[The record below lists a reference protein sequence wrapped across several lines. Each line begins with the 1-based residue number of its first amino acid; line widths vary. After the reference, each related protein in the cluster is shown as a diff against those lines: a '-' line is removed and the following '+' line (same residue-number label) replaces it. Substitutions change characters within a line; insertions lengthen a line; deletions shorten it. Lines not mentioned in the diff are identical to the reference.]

1 MEFLEDT
8 EVSLKSLKKV
18 LSVADDGET
27 LMKWHVNFRAQIVAS
42 LEKLIDEMKHAREN
56 IDLTLVA
63 KFLDK
68 LLQNLHNI
76 AKMGVTKWPD
86 LMIKL
91 EDDQGRE
98 FGVHRVDLKDI
109 VYLNQKYGGG
119 YLCRKRHGVIFKN
132 SQCRHE
138 ETYCGCISGHGD
150 VILWMGGEKE
160 DTEWWPKDWTYSPTS
175 SFNFI
180 ESPVKT
186 TFRCTIYLYQAKIEP
201 GLNRSSLYDTFVD
214 IFFSGIHGK
223 STIHHQSLVPNWN
236 EVVSF
241 ENITLNCEGDSYVQ
255 NPPIL
260 LFKLFHGDKKNDDFL
275 GLGYTI
281 PRVSLKDS
289 PQSKSKLKWIP
300 VVRNGITVAQLLLSV
315 DLEETS
321 KEDGEK
327 LVKVESPVPKV
338 VDVAI
343 EKFHLIFT
351 CFGLRLMDKINKNHS
366 QIFLEFGNSTLSM
379 GSCSRIVGRSCNF
392 IDCVK
397 SCEVYLPEKLSYWPP
412 IVLKHRREKSAKL
425 IGITVISNT
434 QQFFRKNQLWTT
446 HKENS
451 VKLGDLSEKKASKI
465 VNDEKVEGVGLNFAK
480 SFIKSTMS
488 RFLNYGTQVEED
500 VTKNMDIEQ
509 GIPQRRY
516 QQVVKHSREVSIVA
530 RIYVVRGINLRSRDV
545 NSDSDAYICIEFGKT
560 KIMDRDN
567 FVKNQVN
574 PYFGRCFEVKGF
586 IPQDHILKVSLRDR
600 DFSECTDDL
609 IGETLIDLE
618 DRMFTKHRAFF
629 GLAEEY
635 NMFGYNMWRYSKTP
649 LKILLDLCEEYNLPE
664 PRFTENSIWIGERE
678 YTDSTRL
685 SLSENLHERLALS
698 VLKQFD
704 QVIEG
709 VQFVPEHVETRYLFR
724 KDRPGITQGKLQLW
738 VEIYE
743 SDCIPPAIDISP
755 EVPEKYELR
764 VIVWNTVDV
773 AMKDT
778 TILQTKM
785 SDIYVK
791 W

>member
-1 MEFLEDT
+1 MVCAEDSTLSYNLLCTAYDSCNLFFLELSQKIPTISLNLILPDLRHILRDEILIRNFTSQLTHKLTRSNLIDFLENKGDSQGIVMEFLEDT

-27 LMKWHVNFRAQIVAS
+27 LMQWHVNFRAQIVAS

-56 IDLTLVA
+56 IDLALVA

-76 AKMGVTKWPD
+76 AKIGVTKWPD

-91 EDDQGRE
+91 EDDQGQE
-98 FGVHRVDLKDI
+98 LGVHRVDLKDI

-138 ETYCGCISGHGD
+138 EMDCGCISGHGD
-150 VILWMGGEKE
+150 IILWMGGEKE
-160 DTEWWPKDWTYSPTS
+160 DSEWWPNGWKYSPTS

-260 LFKLFHGDKKNDDFL
+260 LLKLFHGDKKSDDFL

-300 VVRNGITVAQLLLSV
+300 ILRNGLTVAQLLLSV

-321 KEDGEK
+321 EDEGEK
-327 LVKVESPVPKV
+327 LVKVESSVPKV

-343 EKFHLIFT
+343 EKFHIIFT

-379 GSCSRIVGRSCNF
+379 GPCSRILGRSCNF
-392 IDCVK
+392 VDCVK

-425 IGITVISNT
+425 IGITVISNA
-434 QQFFRKNQLWTT
+434 QQFFRENQLWTP

-451 VKLGDLSEKKASKI
+451 VKLGDPPEKKPSKI
-465 VNDEKVEGVGLNFAK
+465 VNDEKVEGGGLNFAK

-488 RFLNYGTQVEED
+488 SFLNYRAHVEENAS
-500 VTKNMDIEQ
+500 KNMDIEQ
-509 GIPQRRY
+509 GIPLEIPTSAIATDTSQKLTWWLKFFNSVEENSENFSESIHKLKIY
-516 QQVVKHSREVSIVA
+516 QSELENQPEFGHFRDWADVFEMVRA
-530 RIYVVRGINLRSRDV
+530 RKQSGDGLKRQKYCFLRGHIEILK
-545 NSDSDAYICIEFGKT
+545 DSDA
-560 KIMDRDN
+560 
-567 FVKNQVN
+567 
-574 PYFGRCFEVKGF
+574 P
-586 IPQDHILKVSLRDR
+586 
-600 DFSECTDDL
+600 
-609 IGETLIDLE
+609 
-618 DRMFTKHRAFF
+618 FT
-629 GLAEEY
+629 
-635 NMFGYNMWRYSKTP
+635 
-649 LKILLDLCEEYNLPE
+649 
-664 PRFTENSIWIGERE
+664 
-678 YTDSTRL
+678 
-685 SLSENLHERLALS
+685 ERLA
-698 VLKQFD
+698 K
-704 QVIEG
+704 
-709 VQFVPEHVETRYLFR
+709 
-724 KDRPGITQGKLQLW
+724 
-738 VEIYE
+738 
-743 SDCIPPAIDISP
+743 
-755 EVPEKYELR
+755 
-764 VIVWNTVDV
+764 
-773 AMKDT
+773 
-778 TILQTKM
+778 
-785 SDIYVK
+785 
-791 W
+791 